1 MFFIGFISDFQRAL
15 RFLSLCFSCFSFIK
29 QRRQNTL
36 PRRLIMWN
44 KKVIL
49 IALIS
54 LDVDGKLITNPACY
68 TYLSLKSFNCTRHV
82 FITKHEDS
90 YVSGKW
96 SENEPRQKK
105 RKEKEKEKEKVSFL
119 ARVSI
124 FRKWFYLISFPISIY
139 KHNQAFVSVRSHIQQ
154 YTGPCIFYVVWRNSS
169 RWSWCYKTISDEL
182 HLGLQ
187 HAHANS
193 RLKAQAKTPIS

>member
-29 QRRQNTL
+29 QRRQNAL

-105 RKEKEKEKEKVSFL
+105 GKEKEKEKEKVSFL

-124 FRKWFYLISFPISIY
+124 FRKRFYLISFPISIY
-139 KHNQAFVSVRSHIQQ
+139 KHNQAFVSVRSHM
-154 YTGPCIFYVVWRNSS
+154 P
-169 RWSWCYKTISDEL
+169 
-182 HLGLQ
+182 HLYNNTQGLVYSTLYGETRPDGRGVIKRFPTNCTLVCNM
-187 HAHANS
+187 HM
-193 RLKAQAKTPIS
+193 PIAD